1 MITYRWMFY
10 WNSDDNQQYF
20 KIKVQDTTY
29 TSLYDSG
36 AFFVFQKQKQL
47 LHMHIKVL

>member
-1 MITYRWMFY
+1 MITYKWMFY

-36 AFFVFQKQKQL
+36 AFFCFSKTKAVITYA
-47 LHMHIKVL
+47 H